1 MAKRKI
7 IELIRSLAILY
18 AFLWIGNG
26 IVYLVPLGIPGSI
39 VGLLLLFFGLT
50 TQLIKVE
57 WIFFGANLL
66 IRYMMVLF
74 VPISVGIMQHFDVLI
89 SQAKALLIPNIVS
102 SLITLVIVGTL
113 ADYLFMRHSFA
124 RLRKKALQRKMKDRL

>member
-66 IRYMMVLF
+66 IRYMMVL
-74 VPISVGIMQHFDVLI
+74 
-89 SQAKALLIPNIVS
+89 
-102 SLITLVIVGTL
+102 
-113 ADYLFMRHSFA
+113 Y
-124 RLRKKALQRKMKDRL
+124 